1 MPVHAAFCTK
11 LAIKRKSR
19 IRSGIGRICQCHFTD
34 KRFRFYLRRCHRPTG
49 AIQHGELIQG
59 KLPAANI
66 RNRLSNTT
74 SQSTGFHHNSR
85 FGNYFHRLRHYRIE
99 GGHRHGQSD
108 HQPARPE
115 NYISDRSSVESIH

>member
-1 MPVHAAFCTK
+1 MPVHAAFAQNLQLRGRVVSGQESVEFANVILQTK
-11 LAIKRKSR
+11 DSA
-19 IRSGIGRICQCHFTD
+19 
-34 KRFRFYLRRCHRPTG
+34 FYLRRCHRPTG